1 MPFRFTLQKIL
12 DVKENEK
19 IRAEKDFSEATRQ
32 FEEVATK
39 LYTLLK
45 KKEDY
50 ESTYYE
56 KVGQGMIVSEIQQS
70 HSLLEK
76 LQRQIDQYQLF
87 TQRARE
93 NMNRKQEVFLEKA
106 VECKKY
112 EKMKELRYE
121 EYVEDGKRQEKIL
134 MDEISVQ
141 QFFQTVKLG
150 D

>member
-1 MPFRFTLQKIL
+1 M
-12 DVKENEK
+12 
-19 IRAEKDFSEATRQ
+19 A
-32 FEEVATK
+32 
-39 LYTLLK
+39 Y
-45 KKEDY
+45 Y

>member
-19 IRAEKDFSEATRQ
+19 IKAEKDFTEATRQ
-32 FEEVATK
+32 FEDVATK
-39 LYTLLK
+39 LYHLLK

-50 ESTYYE
+50 ESSYYQ
-56 KVGQGMIVSEIQQS
+56 KVEQGMVVFEIQQS
-70 HSLLEK
+70 HLLLEK

-93 NMNRKQEVFLEKA
+93 NMNRKQQFFVEKA

-112 EKMKELRYE
+112 EKMKEIRYE
-121 EYVEDGKRQEKIL
+121 Q
-134 MDEISVQ
+134 
-141 QFFQTVKLG
+141 
-150 D
+150 